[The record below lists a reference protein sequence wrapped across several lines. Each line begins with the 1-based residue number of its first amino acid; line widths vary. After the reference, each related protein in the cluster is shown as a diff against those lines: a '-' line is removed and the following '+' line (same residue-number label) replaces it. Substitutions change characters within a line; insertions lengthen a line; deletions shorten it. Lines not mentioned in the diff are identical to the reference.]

1 VGKEEIMAV
10 KVVLDTNCVV
20 SALLFSKQNFA
31 WLRHAWQS
39 GTITPIVDKATT
51 AELMR
56 VLHYPK
62 FKLTQDEQHT
72 LLADFLPYA
81 QVVTNTEIAPNLPKI
96 RDPNDQIFL
105 NLAVVSS
112 AAALVTGDL
121 DLLEIKHSFN
131 TPPIMT
137 LSEFQS
143 WLGEAKQK

>member
-1 VGKEEIMAV
+1 MRI

-20 SALLFSKQNFA
+20 SALLFSKQSLA

-39 GTITPIVDKATT
+39 GSITPIVDKATT

-62 FKLTQDEQHT
+62 FKLTKDEQHS
-72 LLADFLPYA
+72 LLADFLPYTE
-81 QVVTNTEIAPNLPKI
+81 VITNIETVPNLPKI
-96 RDPNDQIFL
+96 RDQNDQMFL
-105 NLAVVSS
+105 NLAVVSN
-112 AAALVTGDL
+112 ADALVTGDL
-121 DLLEIKHSFN
+121 DLLEIKHSFS

-143 WLGEAKQK
+143 WLVDVKQK